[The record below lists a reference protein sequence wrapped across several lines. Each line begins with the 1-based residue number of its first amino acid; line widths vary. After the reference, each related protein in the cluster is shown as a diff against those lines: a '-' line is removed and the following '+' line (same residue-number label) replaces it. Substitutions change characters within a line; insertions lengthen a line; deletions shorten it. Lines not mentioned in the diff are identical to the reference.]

1 MAVISVP
8 RELRETLGDAATDG
22 LWICCIDLG
31 DEQRQNLIAVVE
43 ERFAR
48 RVAESRDDLRGE
60 VHDGI
65 DSLRS
70 EMHAGIDSLRSEM
83 HASIDS
89 LRSDMHAGFAEVQ
102 KQFLDHQQKIGNL
115 GKEIAGVRADLT
127 KEIGAVRTDLTKE
140 IGAVRTD
147 LTRRSAKCTRRLPYR
162 LGWLLTVLIAAT
174 VLIPVMQRVLAAVF
188 SLTPGASPPATPK
201 PDGPTIGRC
210 QRSGGEASPEAP
222 IASRYR
228 STGSF

>member
-22 LWICCIDLG
+22 LVDLLHRFG
-31 DEQRQNLIAVVE
+31 DEQRQDLIAVVE

-60 VHDGI
+60 VHAGI

-83 HASIDS
+83 HAGIDS
-89 LRSDMHAGFAEVQ
+89 LRSEMHAGFAEVQ
-102 KQFLDHQQKIGNL
+102 KQFLDHQQQIGNL

-127 KEIGAVRTDLTKE
+127 KEIGEVHKAIV
-140 IGAVRTD
+140 VQ
-147 LTRRSAKCTRRLPYR
+147 TR
-162 LGWLLTVLIAAT
+162 WLLTVLIAAT

-188 SLTPGASPPATPK
+188 P
-201 PDGPTIGRC
+201 
-210 QRSGGEASPEAP
+210 
-222 IASRYR
+222 
-228 STGSF
+228 